1 MLNFGCWARRS
12 AMAALLLLAVGC
24 KSVHVRQ
31 SRQMDSIRL
40 SSIAATEIAATDRS
54 QRFER
59 VETISIMELDTAT
72 GELRETRRETR
83 RETISD
89 NVVENIENKAE
100 NNAIETFSVQNDI
113 TNHETR
119 QIVAD
124 DTKTALRWQRRI
136 IFLIIAAIV
145 VGLLFLRLKM
155 KGFFK

>member
-1 MLNFGCWARRS
+1 M
-12 AMAALLLLAVGC
+12 
-24 KSVHVRQ
+24 
-31 SRQMDSIRL
+31 
-40 SSIAATEIAATDRS
+40 SSIAATAVAATDRN

-59 VETISIMELDTAT
+59 VEIVSIMELDTAT

-89 NVVENIENKAE
+89 NVVENIENKAK

-113 TNHETR
+113 TNHETQ

-136 IFLIIAAIV
+136 ISLIIAAIV
-145 VGLLFLRLKM
+145 VGLLFLRLKL
-155 KGFFK
+155 KWFLR

>member
-1 MLNFGCWARRS
+1 MLNFGCLARRS

-24 KSVHVRQ
+24 KSVHIRQ
-31 SRQMDSIRL
+31 SRTTDSIHL
-40 SSIAATEIAATDRS
+40 SSIAATAVAATDRN

-59 VETISIMELDTAT
+59 VEIVSIMELDTAT
-72 GELRETRRETR
+72 GELRETRCETR

-89 NVVENIENKAE
+89 NVVENIENKAK

-113 TNHETR
+113 TNHETQ

-136 IFLIIAAIV
+136 ISLIIAAIV
-145 VGLLFLRLKM
+145 VGLLFLRLKL
-155 KGFFK
+155 KGFFR